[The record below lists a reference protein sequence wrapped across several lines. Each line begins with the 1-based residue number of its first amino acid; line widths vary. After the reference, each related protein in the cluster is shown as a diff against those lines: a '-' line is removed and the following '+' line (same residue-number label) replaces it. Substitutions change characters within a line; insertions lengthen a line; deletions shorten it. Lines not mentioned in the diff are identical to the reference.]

1 MTVLIVDDEPS
12 DLEPT
17 RKALEGEGFQVL
29 GADSY
34 DSALEIFEPHARDVG
49 LAVLDVSLPGRNGVE
64 LYRELEKRNPAIKVL
79 FVSGHVGAEVIRF
92 YGLEATDR
100 HFLQKPFEAHEL
112 IERVGE
118 IVRVPQKTLRPK
130 AAARAKRKTKDAS
143 QL

>member
-12 DLEPT
+12 DLEAT
-17 RKALEGEGFQVL
+17 REALEGAGFQIL
-29 GADSY
+29 AADSY
-34 DSALEIFEPHARDVG
+34 ESALEIFEPHARDVG
-49 LAVLDVSLPGRNGVE
+49 LAVLDVSLPGRNGIE

-92 YGLEATDR
+92 YGLKATDR
-100 HFLQKPFEAHEL
+100 HFLQKPFEADEL

-118 IVRVPQKTLRPK
+118 IVRVPQKALGSKTD
-130 AAARAKRKTKDAS
+130 ARAKRKTNGAA